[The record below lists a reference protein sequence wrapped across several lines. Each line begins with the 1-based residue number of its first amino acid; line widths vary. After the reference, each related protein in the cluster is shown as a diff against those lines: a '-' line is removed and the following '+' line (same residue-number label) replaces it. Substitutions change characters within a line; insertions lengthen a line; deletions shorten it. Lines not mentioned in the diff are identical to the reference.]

1 MLLARTLSLEPVDLV
16 VPPPGQDIVNGIGDD
31 RNQNQ
36 DGRRQARQRHLLL
49 VDHLLMVRPGSCEPV
64 GRASPPA
71 TRGRHRRAL
80 APCDLETRGETSG
93 TGSRKFGFLVGGGKR
108 LLTTVATSGLI
119 QTRNL

>member
-31 RNQNQ
+31 RDQNQ

-64 GRASPPA
+64 GRASPRPPEDAIAERWHRAIWRLVARPA
-71 TRGRHRRAL
+71 ARAPVSL
-80 APCDLETRGETSG
+80 A
-93 TGSRKFGFLVGGGKR
+93 V
-108 LLTTVATSGLI
+108 
-119 QTRNL
+119 